1 MQQKCDVADLRIGMY
16 VASLDRPWLE
26 TPFLFQGFFI
36 NTEEE
41 LQQVRD
47 TCRFVFVDV
56 ERSTVPVP
64 VAAVPKQPPPVQDLA
79 EFRSALGRA
88 ARVRER
94 SRDYLRNVFDDVR
107 LGHSVDTDEAR
118 DVVSGL
124 VRSITTDANAAI
136 WLTQLKNKDEYTSL
150 HCLNVCVLT
159 LAFCRHLGYG
169 EEDLQIIG
177 LGALLHDIGKT
188 KTPLEILNKP
198 DRLTPDEFK
207 VMQRH
212 PEDGYL
218 IIKEAGRVPE
228 QSLHIIRHH
237 HERVSGDGY
246 PAGLSGQELDKPL
259 LAASIA
265 DVYDAISSDRVYHR
279 ALPTDVALRVMYEDA
294 EHSFGKHLMEEFIRC
309 VGIYPVGSLVELG
322 SGALGVVVD
331 AGTDTRLLPK
341 IMLVRDYD
349 GTVRRTAAL
358 VDLASRSRGGSAAD
372 WTIRRVVSP
381 SDVGLD
387 PHKLLL
393 GVSPVEAMTG

>member
-1 MQQKCDVADLRIGMY
+1 MADLRIGMY

-26 TPFLFQGFFI
+26 TPFLFQGFKI
-36 NTEEE
+36 SSEEE

-47 TCRFVFVDV
+47 ICRYVFVDA
-56 ERSTVPVP
+56 ELSSVPVP
-64 VAAVPKQPPPVQDLA
+64 VGKAAQSYVHPSPVRDLA
-79 EFRSALGRA
+79 EFRSAIDRA
-88 ARVRER
+88 AQVRAR
-94 SRDYLRNVFDDVR
+94 SRDYLKNVFSDVR
-107 LGHSVDTDEAR
+107 LGRSVDTDEAR

-124 VRSITTDANAAI
+124 VESISADANAAI

-169 EEDLQIIG
+169 EQDLQAIG

-188 KTPLEILNKP
+188 RTPLEILNKP
-198 DRLTPDEFK
+198 GRLTPDEFK
-207 VMQRH
+207 IMQRH
-212 PEDGYL
+212 PEDGYR
-218 IIKEAGRVPE
+218 IMKAAGSVPE
-228 QSLHIIRHH
+228 ESLHIIRHH

-246 PAGLSGQELDKPL
+246 PSRLPEYELNDPL
-259 LAASIA
+259 MAASIA
-265 DVYDAISSDRVYHR
+265 DVYDAISSDRVYHK

-294 EHSFGKHLMEEFIRC
+294 EHTFGKRLMEEFIRC

-349 GTVRRTAAL
+349 GAVRETAAM
-358 VDLASRSRGGSAAD
+358 VDLAARSRGGSAED

-381 SDVGLD
+381 SDVGLN

-393 GVSPVEAMTG
+393 GASPVEAIIP